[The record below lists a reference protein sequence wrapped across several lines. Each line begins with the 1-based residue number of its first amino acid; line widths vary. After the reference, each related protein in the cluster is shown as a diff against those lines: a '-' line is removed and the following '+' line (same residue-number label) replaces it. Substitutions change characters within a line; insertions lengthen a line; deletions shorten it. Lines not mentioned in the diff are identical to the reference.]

1 MVYVIQSLYKEEFRG
16 TGCLQVGEVVEY
28 IVTPT
33 PWNKKGATDNLSQLP
48 AGSQFQM
55 FPWTRLLKR
64 GTLEENIVPWLP

>member
-33 PWNKKGATDNLSQLP
+33 PWNKKGATDNLSQCLLEVN
-48 AGSQFQM
+48 SKC
-55 FPWTRLLKR
+55 FPEPDCSR
-64 GTLEENIVPWLP
+64 GAL